1 MDRLRVIMWMKPLG
15 SQLDEMREVLAIID
29 PTPDALRVEDPAGR
43 PAELTRTADER
54 RCAASR

>member
-1 MDRLRVIMWMKPLG
+1 MKPLG

-29 PTPDALRVEDPAGR
+29 PTPDAPRIEDPAGR